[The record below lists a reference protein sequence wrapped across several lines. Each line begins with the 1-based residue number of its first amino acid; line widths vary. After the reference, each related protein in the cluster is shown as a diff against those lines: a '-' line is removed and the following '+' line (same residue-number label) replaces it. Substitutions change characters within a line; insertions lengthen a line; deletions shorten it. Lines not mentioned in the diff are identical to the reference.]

1 MRGLRRLGA
10 ALALGLSLAAAA
22 QGQAASERPDYAKP
36 ELWLCRPDLADDR
49 CKVKLDATVI
59 TADGRTRIERFAP
72 AKAPTVDC
80 FYVYPTVS
88 RDPTWQADFTPD
100 RMEWDVVRLQFA
112 RFGQVC
118 RTFAPLY
125 RQRTLTAL
133 RAPAGGPA
141 PIGEPPAEGVGGY
154 ADVLDAWRWYLA
166 HENKGRGVV
175 LIGHSQGGAMLN
187 RLIADTVDGKPL
199 QRQLVS
205 ALILGAPVLV
215 PPGKD
220 VGGTFKS
227 VPLCRAEDQLGCVI
241 SYATFRDRVPPPT
254 NARFGRGRDGLRVA
268 CVNPAA
274 LSGGAGRPTP
284 YFLTRGYL
292 NGSGGDVAPQWTRT
306 PRAIGTPFVKTPGM
320 ISTECVTRGEF
331 DYLSLHVIPNPSG
344 GRTDELGGQIL
355 RAMGVDPSWGLHL
368 LDVDHAMGDLIRIVG
383 RQGRAYAA
391 RER

>member
-1 MRGLRRLGA
+1 MGRLRRLGA
-10 ALALGLSLAAAA
+10 ALALGLSLAGAA

-49 CKVKLDATVI
+49 CKADLDATVI
-59 TADGRTRIERFAP
+59 TADGATRTERFAP
-72 AKAPTVDC
+72 AKDPSVDC

-141 PIGEPPAEGVGGY
+141 PVGAPPAEGVGGY

-187 RLIADTVDGKPL
+187 RLIAETVDGKPL

-215 PPGKD
+215 PPGRD
-220 VGGTFKS
+220 LGGTFKAI
-227 VPLCRAEDQLGCVI
+227 PLCRAEDQLGCVI
-241 SYATFRDRVPPPT
+241 SYATFRDRVPPPA

-274 LSGGAGRPTP
+274 LGGGAGRPTP
-284 YFLTRGYL
+284 YFLTRGSL
-292 NGSGGDVAPQWTRT
+292 NGSGGDVAPQWTRP
-306 PRAIGTPFVKTPGM
+306 PRAIATPFVKTPGM

-331 DYLSLHVIPNPSG
+331 DYLSLHVIPNPGG

-355 RAMGVDPSWGLHL
+355 RATGVDPSWGLHL

-383 RQGRAYAA
+383 RQGRAYAV